1 MTTKDS
7 KPDIN
12 ANNLA
17 HQHRLYIERRLKL
30 TPTKLQEIHDRVR
43 WANNVHAQLDS
54 PQEPTQPPLNP
65 EIILEDEN
73 EQENGAAQQTPKDKK
88 MKKKIGKPQ

>member
-1 MTTKDS
+1 MTG
-7 KPDIN
+7 
-12 ANNLA
+12 LGG
-17 HQHRLYIERRLKL
+17 Q
-30 TPTKLQEIHDRVR
+30 
-43 WANNVHAQLDS
+43 NNVHAQLDS

-88 MKKKIGKPQ
+88 MKKKNWKTSVGKNGKLLKRWP